1 MARLDGKVAIVTG
14 GASGLGHAIAL
25 RFAEEGAKVVIA
37 DLSDEAG
44 HKIAADIG
52 GHFIKTDVTDAS
64 AVEALVK
71 ETVSNFGK
79 LDIIVNNAGIDGEQA
94 PTASSSLDNWH
105 KVIDVNLHGV
115 YYGMKY
121 AIEAMLEAGNGGSVI
136 NMGSTAGLVGFKNIP
151 PYVASKAA
159 VVNMARSAAQEYGPD
174 HIRVNSIC
182 PTVVKTPLVE
192 HFINSSAD
200 PEAQRKAF
208 DSFNPLPGMAE
219 PRDVANAA
227 LFLASDES
235 RFVSGIALPVDGA
248 YTAA

>member
-14 GASGLGHAIAL
+14 GASGLGQAIAL

-37 DLSDEAG
+37 DLSEEAG
-44 HKIAADIG
+44 QKIASEVG

-71 ETVSNFGK
+71 ETVSHFGK
-79 LDIIVNNAGIDGEQA
+79 LDIMVNNAGIDGEQA
-94 PTASSSLDNWH
+94 PIASSSLDNWH

-115 YYGMKY
+115 FYGMKY
-121 AIEAMLEAGNGGSVI
+121 AIEAMVAAGNGGSVI
-136 NMGSTAGLVGFKNIP
+136 NMGSTAGLVGFKDIP
-151 PYVASKAA
+151 PYVASKAG
-159 VVNMARSAAQEYGPD
+159 VVNLARAAAQEYGPS

-192 HFINSSAD
+192 HFINSSPD
-200 PEAQRKAF
+200 PEARRKEFEAY
-208 DSFNPLPGMAE
+208 NPLAGMAV

-227 LFLASDES
+227 LFLASDEA

-248 YTAA
+248 YTSA